1 MDMRL
6 KQCELV
12 AEQPCGVCRAQVQVE
27 GDVTLPGS
35 LRETTNVLH
44 AGAMAVVEK
53 TEPMQDRVSVSGRVV
68 FCVLYTQGS
77 GERVESIEATG
88 EFTHIC
94 DLPGTTPQSEVF
106 AAAQAEQA
114 DATVLGGR
122 MTMRA
127 TVRLCVRTVRSEAA
141 EVLAGLE
148 GEHLQ
153 QRTARLS
160 LLRTVGRGSGEVL
173 LREEFDLPADLHIED
188 TLGAQATAVFFDTA
202 GGQGRVGLS
211 GEVTIEAVHASALPG
226 KPLVTT
232 RHTLPVS
239 QSVEMRG
246 EDGERLD
253 GRITVKDVAVA
264 SQDVGD
270 GERTLRA
277 EVLLGLEAWS
287 ERAEE
292 AEVLTD
298 AYTTSGDALRL
309 EGRELRLHTGDRR
322 EHGAESLKT
331 TLLLPEGSKPV
342 RTLLAVFATPVLSA
356 QAMQGN
362 RLMAEGTLHV
372 TLVYVS
378 DDGAVPV
385 SARVDAPFRMGF
397 AMQAAPEDIVLLT
410 AANVEGVPVTSD
422 RVEVRCV
429 LHAQAEGIATQE
441 ATAVTQVTQIPV
453 QETTGDIV
461 LYFTQPGEDSWD
473 IAKRYRISADTLHAL
488 NPALTDEPKP
498 GQGVVVWHRDGA

>member
-6 KQCELV
+6 KQCELY
-12 AEQPCGVCRAQVQVE
+12 AEQPCGVCCAQVQVE

-53 TEPMQDRVSVSGRVV
+53 TEPMQESVSVSGRVV

-77 GERVESIEATG
+77 SGRVESIEATG
-88 EFTHIC
+88 EFTHLC
-94 DLPGTTPQSEVF
+94 ELAGTTPASPVF
-106 AAAQAEQA
+106 AAAQTEQV
-114 DATVLGGR
+114 DATVIGGR

-127 TVRLCVRTVRSEAA
+127 TVRLSVRTVSSEAA
-141 EVLAGLE
+141 EVIAGLE
-148 GEHLQ
+148 GEHIQ
-153 QRTARLS
+153 QRTEHLRLM
-160 LLRTVGRGSGEVL
+160 RTVGHGNGEVL
-173 LREEFDLPADLHIED
+173 LREEFDLPAELHIED
-188 TLGAQATAVFFDTA
+188 TLGAQATAVFSDTA
-202 GGQGRVGLS
+202 GGQGRIGLS
-211 GEVTIEAVHASALPG
+211 GEVNIEAIHASAMPG
-226 KPLVTT
+226 KPLVVT

-239 QSVEMRG
+239 QSVELHG
-246 EDGERLD
+246 EDGEGLD

-264 SQDVGD
+264 SQDAGD

-277 EVLLGLEAWS
+277 EVLLGLEAWA
-287 ERAEE
+287 EREEE

-298 AYTTSGDALRL
+298 AYTTSGDALHL
-309 EGRELRLHTGDRR
+309 EGSKLRLHTGDRR
-322 EHGAESLKT
+322 EHGAESLKL

-342 RTLLAVFATPVLSA
+342 RTLLAVFATPVLTA
-356 QAMQGN
+356 HAMQGN
-362 RLMAEGTLHV
+362 RLMTEGTLKV

-378 DDGAVPV
+378 DDGVSPV
-385 SARVDAPFRMGF
+385 SAKAEAPFRMGF
-397 AMQAAPEDIVLLT
+397 AMQAAPEDILLIS

-429 LHAQAEGIATQE
+429 LHAQAEGMVSRESA
-441 ATAVTQVTQIPV
+441 AVTRVTPIPA

-473 IAKRYRISADTLHAL
+473 IAKRYRISADALHAL
-488 NPALTDEPKP
+488 NPSLTDEPKP
-498 GQGVVVWHRDGA
+498 GQGVVVWHREGV